1 MLEANILSLITFLPV
16 VGALVLLAIPEG
28 EKNAGTFRWG
38 ALLLSGVTFLL
49 SLYIPFNFVAGQGL
63 QFIIRLPWFPAL
75 HSEYFMALDGVSL
88 WLVLLNTF
96 LFPLAILSSIGV
108 VTRREKM
115 YYVLLLILEAA
126 ITGVF
131 LAQDLLLFFFFWE
144 AVLIPMYFLIGI
156 WGGKN
161 RLYATTKFV
170 LYTMV
175 GSMLMLAALITTYL
189 YSGGFSAVSGATFA
203 IPQLAG
209 VPMPESVKF
218 WCFLAF
224 FLAFAIKVPLFPFH
238 TWLPDAHTEAPTAGS
253 IILAGVLLKMGTY
266 GFIRVAMPLFPE
278 ALFHQFNLG
287 PISFTLRDLV
297 MALAVVG
304 IIYGALVAAVQTD
317 VKRLVA
323 YSSIAHLGFVM
334 LGLFAM
340 TQQAVDGAILQ
351 MVAHGISTGGLFML
365 VGFIYERRHT
375 RAIVDFGGLAA
386 VMPVY
391 YNIFLI
397 IMLSSVGLP
406 ALNGFVG
413 EFLILLGTWK
423 ANWLMT
429 VLATT
434 GVILAAVYLL
444 YMFRRV
450 FFGEVTHEENKGL
463 KDLGRME
470 LASIMPL
477 VAMAFFMGIFPTVF
491 LSRITPDST
500 PVVERLQQLDE
511 AAEPGGTAEAAA
523 ALPGRG
529 QARVPG
535 SEEIIAIDFNGGA
548 R

>member
-1 MLEANILSLITFLPV
+1 MMPNILSIVTFLPLI
-16 VGALVLLAIPEG
+16 GALVMLLIPDREG
-28 EKNAGTFRWG
+28 NRRLFSWG
-38 ALLLSGVTFLL
+38 AVAISVITFLL
-49 SLYIPFNFVAGQGL
+49 SLLLLVGFDSATGQMRHQIYIDWIPSLNASYLMGV
-63 QFIIRLPWFPAL
+63 
-75 HSEYFMALDGVSL
+75 DGISL

-96 LFPLAILSSIGV
+96 LFPLAFLSSVGV
-108 VTRREKM
+108 IKDRERM
-115 YYVLLLILEAA
+115 YYALLLFLETAV
-126 ITGVF
+126 TGVF

-161 RLYATTKFV
+161 RFYATTKFV

-175 GSMLMLAALITTYL
+175 GSLLMLAAIIAL
-189 YSGGFSAVSGATFA
+189 YVRSGEAIGGPNSFDLAVLSNIAVP
-203 IPQLAG
+203 PQFQ
-209 VPMPESVKF
+209 F
-218 WCFLAF
+218 WAFLAF

-266 GFIRVAMPLFPE
+266 GFIRFAIPLFPD
-278 ALFHQFNLG
+278 APFYPLSLG
-287 PISFTLRDLV
+287 DFSFTLRELI
-297 MALAVVG
+297 MALSVVG
-304 IIYGALVAAVQTD
+304 IIYGAMVAAVQTD

-334 LGLFAM
+334 LGLFSFN
-340 TQQAVDGAILQ
+340 QQAVDGAILQ

-375 RAIVDFGGLAA
+375 RAISDFGGLALP
-386 VMPVY
+386 MPVY

-413 EFLILLGTWK
+413 EFLILLGSFQ
-423 ANWLMT
+423 ANWLLT

-450 FFGEVTHEENKGL
+450 FYGDITHEENRTL
-463 KDLGRME
+463 PDLTRLE
-470 LASIMPL
+470 LAAVLPL
-477 VAMAFFMGIFPTVF
+477 VLMAFFMGIFPTVF
-491 LSRITPDST
+491 LGRITPDSM
-500 PVVERLQQLDE
+500 PIVERMRRAE
-511 AAEPGGTAEAAA
+511 ADSAERLISSAPGGAELVAE
-523 ALPGRG
+523 G
-529 QARVPG
+529 G
-535 SEEIIAIDFNGGA
+535 SH
-548 R
+548 

>member
-16 VGALVLLAIPEG
+16 VGALVLLAIPENSSNQG
-28 EKNAGTFRWG
+28 LFRWG
-38 ALLLSGVTFLL
+38 SFGISVVTFLL
-49 SLYIPFNFVAGQGL
+49 SLLIPFKFLAGEGL
-63 QFIIRLPWFPAL
+63 QFVIRLPWIPAL

-108 VTRREKM
+108 ISKKEKM
-115 YYVLLLILEAA
+115 YYFLLLLLEGA

-175 GSMLMLAALITTYL
+175 GSMLMLAALIATYL
-189 YSGGFSAVSGATFA
+189 YSGGFSAVSGATLA

-209 VPMPESVKF
+209 LPMPEQVKL

-278 ALFHQFNLG
+278 ALFHQFSIG
-287 PISFTLRDLV
+287 PVSFTLRDLV
-297 MALAVVG
+297 MALSVIG

-413 EFLILLGTWK
+413 EFLILLGSWK

-429 VLATT
+429 VLATS

-463 KDLGRME
+463 KDLGRLE

-477 VAMAFFMGIFPTVF
+477 VLMAFFMGIFPTVF
-491 LSRITPDST
+491 LARITPDST
-500 PVVERLQQLDE
+500 PVVERLQELESNSLPPDSS
-511 AAEPGGTAEAAA
+511 AVKI
-523 ALPGRG
+523 LPGPEG
-529 QARVPG
+529 AADG
-535 SEEIIAIDFNGGA
+535 ALLAIESSGGA
-548 R
+548 L